1 MALYAAGAVD
11 EASLYSFGMASSE
24 GPLSLRFQ
32 MLLAKFRAII
42 TTIKDWLR
50 KLSTGDLI

>member
-1 MALYAAGAVD
+1 MPTGAID
-11 EASLYSFGMASSE
+11 EASLYSFGLVNSE
-24 GPLSLRFQ
+24 GSVSLRFE
-32 MLLAKFRAII
+32 MLLAKLRAIV